1 MHDARTQQPAA
12 GLLGGFFALDRS
24 IWRLALARAINTMG
38 FSLVMPFMAL
48 YLVRERGASGT
59 TFGLIY
65 LLAGLIAAAG
75 QAVAGEL
82 TDRIGRRKVMIGGL
96 ALRFLQMAG
105 LGLAVLYHGPVALV
119 GALVIGASLLRAV
132 FEPPASAAIAE
143 LATPAQRP
151 AAFALQRVGVNF
163 GWAFGPALGGALAAW
178 SFGGTF
184 FLAAPATL
192 VAIFAILPIPDGG
205 TVRRAPREK
214 LSLQAIG
221 AALRENKPFAIYLVL
236 VLFAAILTVQ
246 IFSTLTVF
254 ASTELGLAESDV
266 GLLYTVNGVLVVLLQ
281 APAVAL
287 AAAWGM
293 RRTLVVGALLY
304 AVAYLLFGGADGFGG
319 LAIGMAIL
327 TAGEVLFAP
336 ALTDLAATLGNP
348 ERMGRAFGLFGFV
361 QSLGLSLGPLLGG
374 AVYDG
379 LRTEHLAMWGLFACG
394 MAMVAAAYAIL
405 GRRYRL
411 F

>member
-1 MHDARTQQPAA
+1 MLDARPQQTAA
-12 GLLGGFFALDRS
+12 RLFGGFLALDRS
-24 IWRLALARAINTMG
+24 IWRLAFARAINTLG

-65 LLAGLIAAAG
+65 LLSGLVAAAG

-82 TDRIGRRKVMIGGL
+82 TDRIGRRRVMIGGL
-96 ALRFLQMAG
+96 ALRFVQMAC
-105 LGLAVLYHGPVALV
+105 LGLAVIHHAPIALV
-119 GALVIGASLLRAV
+119 GALVIGAGLLRAI

-163 GWAFGPALGGALAAW
+163 GWAFGPALGGALATW

-192 VAIFAILPIPDGG
+192 LAILAILPIPDG
-205 TVRRAPREK
+205 RRAPRAPREP
-214 LSLQAIG
+214 LSLRSLA
-221 AALRENKPFAIYLVL
+221 AALRENRPFAIYLVL
-236 VLFAAILTVQ
+236 VLCGSLLTVQ
-246 IFSTLTVF
+246 LFSTLTVF
-254 ASTELGLAESDV
+254 ASTELHLPESDV

-281 APAVAL
+281 APAVAI
-287 AAAWGM
+287 AGAWGM
-293 RRTLVVGALLY
+293 RRTLVIGALLY
-304 AVAYLLFGGADGFGG
+304 AAAYLLFGAADGFVG
-319 LAIGMAIL
+319 LAVGMSIL

-379 LRTEHLAMWGLFACG
+379 LRTEHLAMWGLFAAG
-394 MAMVAAAYAIL
+394 MALVAAAYAVL
-405 GRRYRL
+405 GRRYAL